1 MVCWHHVEANFNGLE
16 AQTQTKKRKLWLGAK
31 YMPEKRNKEEKVS
44 ADLNEKDGINREIA
58 AADKMNEK
66 IIKPG
71 KGKGRVSE
79 RKEKAKM

>member
-1 MVCWHHVEANFNGLE
+1 
-16 AQTQTKKRKLWLGAK
+16 
-31 YMPEKRNKEEKVS
+31 MPEKRNKEEKVS